1 MKIINTKDNPFEI
14 QSLKDYYNDKHKYIK
29 FKCIRCGKI
38 EIKRDVSIEKLSEL
52 VCGPCL
58 RKEGTFKAHGSYT
71 WNNPNKR
78 KATCVEKYGVDNPAK
93 LDKNKQILRDRANT
107 DFYEKRQE
115 KIRQTCLNKY
125 GVDNVAKSEISKQHA
140 RETCMKKYGVSH
152 PMKTPEGFKKV
163 AWKNIFYDNEYFDSS
178 WELAY
183 WIWCKNHKL
192 SIARNH
198 QGFLLSNGSYFY
210 PDFIVDGNLVEIKGD
225 HLKKIESFKYKLDFC
240 KKNNIKILSY
250 NDLLPIFKEVYQFMK
265 DNDLPLPR
273 IKTKRAINEITD
285 ISQLDQYKNKNCKIQ
300 YNCSCCGSLV
310 ITGYQII
317 KHFGNLKC
325 KKCRKQSN

>member
-1 MKIINTKDNPFEI
+1 MKIINTKDDPFEI

-125 GVDNVAKSEISKQHA
+125 GVDNVAKSEISKQHSK
-140 RETCMKKYGVSH
+140 ETCMKKYGVDH
-152 PMKTPEGFKKV
+152 PMKTPEGFKKA

-192 SIARNH
+192 AIARNH
-198 QGFLLSNGSYFY
+198 QGFLQ
-210 PDFIVDGNLVEIKGD
+210 
-225 HLKKIESFKYKLDFC
+225 
-240 KKNNIKILSY
+240 
-250 NDLLPIFKEVYQFMK
+250 PIFHQ
-265 DNDLPLPR
+265 
-273 IKTKRAINEITD
+273 AI
-285 ISQLDQYKNKNCKIQ
+285 L
-300 YNCSCCGSLV
+300 
-310 ITGYQII
+310 
-317 KHFGNLKC
+317 
-325 KKCRKQSN
+325 